1 MHLVKQ
7 IISAS
12 TMDKPH
18 WLVERLSAW
27 AVERSRVESQLWLWL
42 SHFLFEPQFP
52 YLYYR
57 DIQTLFVGIEWK
69 IKCKDMCKPP
79 VWGLAHSWPLIN
91 RCWICP
97 SQRALSDTL
106 VVHCASEAVK
116 TLRVQW
122 NLRLTLYTSPFS
134 LPCQPIVCDPCT
146 ISTGS
151 SKLVALFVQLCAV
164 CFLRGQ
170 DRQGLIP
177 ERSFLVSG
185 LHPGWYPFLSDQVL
199 LLKYPPGWICYRCCR
214 CHGNSY
220 GRDFLKLWRENS
232 RGPKSK
238 HNYFY
243 TGLQVHHINV
253 GWCIPGHLG
262 PLNPLLMITSDVI
275 WICWLVERTSI
286 ETRPFTRFLLW
297 CNQKLLS
304 IF

>member
-1 MHLVKQ
+1 MNVYPFALRIKSSLFHGLQGSLPFCLISSQMESFLRKSRKCKAHSSFIHLVKQ
-7 IISAS
+7 IISPS

-27 AVERSRVESQLWLWL
+27 AVESQLWLWL

-116 TLRVQW
+116 TLHVLW
-122 NLRLTLYTSPFS
+122 NLLLTLCTSPLS

-151 SKLVALFVQLCAV
+151 SKPLALFVQLCVV
-164 CFLRGQ
+164 CFLRG
-170 DRQGLIP
+170 
-177 ERSFLVSG
+177 
-185 LHPGWYPFLSDQVL
+185 
-199 LLKYPPGWICYRCCR
+199 
-214 CHGNSY
+214 
-220 GRDFLKLWRENS
+220 
-232 RGPKSK
+232 
-238 HNYFY
+238 
-243 TGLQVHHINV
+243 
-253 GWCIPGHLG
+253 
-262 PLNPLLMITSDVI
+262 
-275 WICWLVERTSI
+275 
-286 ETRPFTRFLLW
+286 
-297 CNQKLLS
+297 
-304 IF
+304 